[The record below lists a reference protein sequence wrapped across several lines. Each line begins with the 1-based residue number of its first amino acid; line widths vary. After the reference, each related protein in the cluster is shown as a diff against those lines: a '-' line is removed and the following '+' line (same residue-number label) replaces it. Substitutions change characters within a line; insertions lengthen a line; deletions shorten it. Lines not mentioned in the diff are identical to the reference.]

1 MLPNEKNLFV
11 QFHTSFLHYY
21 FYYFRQRII
30 KGLYFEM
37 DLNAAGLVIAD
48 LCVRNMHVELI

>member
-1 MLPNEKNLFV
+1 MCKLQISREYS
-11 QFHTSFLHYY
+11 QFSVINYTGDL
-21 FYYFRQRII
+21 